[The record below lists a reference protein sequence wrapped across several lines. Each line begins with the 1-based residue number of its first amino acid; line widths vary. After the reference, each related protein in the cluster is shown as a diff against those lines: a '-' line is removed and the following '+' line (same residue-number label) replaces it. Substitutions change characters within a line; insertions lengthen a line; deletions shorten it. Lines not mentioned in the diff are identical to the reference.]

1 MKFFILSATL
11 LFCECAN
18 AQTFTAAEL
27 SGLCSSDRRIVVG
40 YVAGVIDK
48 SDIDYGPVKDL
59 FDITMP
65 NNMKPKTI
73 AAVNAVRDHCR
84 PKNATIGKAVDMLCK
99 AIADHPTQ
107 GDLSGAALLDR
118 AMNLA
123 WPCN

>member
-1 MKFFILSATL
+1 MKLIILSATL
-11 LFCECAN
+11 LFGACAN
-18 AQTFTAAEL
+18 AQTFTADEL
-27 SGLCSSDRRIVVG
+27 SGLCSSDRRIVIG

-48 SDIDYGPVKDL
+48 SDIDYGPVKNL

-84 PKNATIGKAVDMLCK
+84 PKDATIGKAVDMLCK
-99 AIADHPTQ
+99 AIADHLNQ
-107 GDLSGAALLDR
+107 GDFSGAVLLDR

>member
-11 LFCECAN
+11 LFGECAN

-84 PKNATIGKAVDMLCK
+84 PKDATIGKAVDMLCK

-107 GDLSGAALLDR
+107 RDLSGAALLDR